1 MYRFH
6 SRAIE
11 GDVGDGLRVAVPCR
25 GLQRTVVLVCRQR
38 HASMLVAQM
47 AYLNQRVDQ
56 VFATERRGVDDGAVG
71 QVLGDPKTNAEL
83 ASPLTLRRRGD
94 TPRVGSTTEEDIAVR
109 VVLCK
114 EFNEVVDYDRTYS
127 LLTLREPWD
136 VLVYGVSGRNS
147 ATIVASIVV
156 RFKLRVKPRSA
167 VRL

>member
-1 MYRFH
+1 M
-6 SRAIE
+6 
-11 GDVGDGLRVAVPCR
+11 
-25 GLQRTVVLVCRQR
+25 T
-38 HASMLVAQM
+38 
-47 AYLNQRVDQ
+47 
-56 VFATERRGVDDGAVG
+56 
-71 QVLGDPKTNAEL
+71 LG
-83 ASPLTLRRRGD
+83 RRGD